1 MNSVYL
7 NMLLLGLIGNR
18 ELAKQWWTTPNKAFD
33 MQCPKDV
40 DEIKVK
46 AYLEGHC
53 YG

>member
-18 ELAKQWWTTPNKAFD
+18 DLVKTWWTTPNRGFD
-33 MQCPKDV
+33 NKCPCDV
-40 DEIKVK
+40 DEATVK